1 MGKKTMFLLAMAM
14 LLLLPSQVRAQDS
27 PQQSVDL
34 TTRMAR
40 TTHDGLRKAKNLPS
54 KKVDVAAA
62 QTDVAIVP
70 TTPGDK
76 KRDAVMKIK
85 AHEAAVASIVK
96 DKKERV
102 EMAIRDAVYGMQ
114 TIIDE
119 FCPILGLM
127 ITKEDTPE
135 LYTLMQDV
143 GATCDSISNRA
154 KEKYMRTRPFVY
166 YNQQTLVPEQE
177 ESHINNGSYPSG
189 HTVLGWTMALLLSDI
204 NPVVA
209 DALLARGYEYGQS
222 RVIAGYHWQSDV
234 DAGRLGGSVLYAKLQ
249 GNERF
254 REQLAKAQQ
263 EFREKTQGA
272 SKAKEII
279 APVGTSRAYTIT
291 GVPAT
296 SETRGIIIQDGKKML
311 RR

>member
-1 MGKKTMFLLAMAM
+1 MNKFNKFIIATLFVVCGAMTVFAGQDEQNGNAYFTQAELPNMVNFLPPPPEFESSRFAADQTQYLWGIRMR
-14 LLLLPSQVRAQDS
+14 QNQERA
-27 PQQSVDL
+27 
-34 TTRMAR
+34 
-40 TTHDGLRKAKNLPS
+40 
-54 KKVDVAAA
+54 
-62 QTDVAIVP
+62 
-70 TTPGDK
+70 
-76 KRDAVMKIK
+76 
-85 AHEAAVASIVK
+85 
-96 DKKERV
+96 

-114 TIIDE
+114 TIIQE
-119 FCPILGLM
+119 FCPILGLE
-127 ITKEDTPE
+127 ITKEGTPE
-135 LYTLMQDV
+135 LYTLLQDV